1 MNVYEMYFSPHA
13 AKSFKEIVAH
23 TQEVSLIAA
32 EKLRAKIF
40 HKLHLVRHHPIQGSK
55 SIEVPNIEGNFRLA
69 TALNVKIYYK
79 VEKDKILILDLLLDK
94 EAKTA

>member
-1 MNVYEMYFSPHA
+1 MNTQEMIFTSQA
-13 AKSFKEIVAH
+13 VEAFRDIIGN

-40 HKLHLVRHHPIQGSK
+40 HKLHLIQHHPIQGSK
-55 SIEVPNIEGNFRLA
+55 SINIGTEGNFRLT

-79 VEKDKILILDLLLDK
+79 VEENRTVILDLLIDK
-94 EAKTA
+94 ENKTV

>member
-1 MNVYEMYFSPHA
+1 MNTQEMIFTSQA
-13 AKSFKEIVAH
+13 VQAFRDIIGN

-40 HKLHLVRHHPIQGSK
+40 HKLHLIQHHPIQGSK
-55 SIEVPNIEGNFRLA
+55 AINIGVDGNFRLT

-79 VEKDKILILDLLLDK
+79 VEENRTVILDLLIDK
-94 EAKTA
+94 ENKTV

>member
-1 MNVYEMYFSPHA
+1 MNTQEMIFTSQA
-13 AKSFKEIVAH
+13 VEAFRDIIGN

-40 HKLHLVRHHPIQGSK
+40 HKLHLIQHHPIQGSK
-55 SIEVPNIEGNFRLA
+55 PINIGAEGNFRLT

-79 VEKDKILILDLLLDK
+79 VEDNRTIVLDLLIDK
-94 EAKTA
+94 

>member
-1 MNVYEMYFSPHA
+1 MNTQEMIFTSQA
-13 AKSFKEIVAH
+13 VEAFRDIIGN

-40 HKLHLVRHHPIQGSK
+40 HKLHLIQHHPIQGSK
-55 SIEVPNIEGNFRLA
+55 SINVGIDGNFRLT

-79 VEKDKILILDLLLDK
+79 VEENRTIILDLLIDK
-94 EAKTA
+94 AATTV

>member
-1 MNVYEMYFSPHA
+1 MIVYEMYFSSQA
-13 AKSFKEIVAH
+13 VESFREIVAH

-55 SIEVPNIEGNFRLA
+55 SIDIGALEGNFRLA

-79 VEKDKILILDLLLDK
+79 VEKDKVIVLDMLLDK
-94 EAKTA
+94 EAKSA